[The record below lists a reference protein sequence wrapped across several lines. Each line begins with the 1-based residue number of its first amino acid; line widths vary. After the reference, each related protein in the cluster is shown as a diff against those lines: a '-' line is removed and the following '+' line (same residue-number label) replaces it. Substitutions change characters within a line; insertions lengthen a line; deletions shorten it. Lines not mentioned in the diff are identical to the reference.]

1 MTSIQVA
8 QRGTGLL
15 RVFNEAG
22 VLSAADVH
30 VAVRLGRMGREECA
44 EVLFAAALA
53 VRAVR
58 SGSVCLEVA
67 RMREIGIDADESR
80 DAATGLDPATLPWP
94 ETDVVL
100 AALRRSPLIQ
110 GGVAGPLRPLRLV
123 EADTDGG
130 ALLYLDRYYQQE
142 QTLRRV
148 LTERGADH
156 PVIDTDLVRA
166 ELDRLFPGPAGDG
179 PDRQR
184 LAAAL
189 AATHWTTVVAGGPG
203 TGKTHT
209 IARILALLTAQR
221 RATPRLPAL
230 RIALAAPTGKAAARL
245 QEAVRGQ
252 AAALGLPELTAAT
265 LHRLLGWQ
273 RGRSTRFRHHEHNRL
288 PYDVVV
294 VDETSM
300 VSLTMMSHLFSALR
314 PDTRLVL
321 VGDPDQLASVD
332 AGAVLADLVAGPVG
346 AAPNPSLWDLVAA
359 DPALGAWSIAECAA
373 SGTPVQVH
381 PVTGADRPGVPA
393 ESASSGRVLDGGP
406 AESPDTGTPRSGTDG
421 SAGRAGRPGGEVG
434 AVYGAPGG
442 WVPPAGRPGAGGGAL
457 SAVEQRRLAGGIVRL
472 TRGRRFGGRI
482 AELAIAV
489 RAGDADT
496 ALSILRAGGVDVS
509 LCATDDTA
517 AVRADVTGT
526 ALAVTAAAEAGDAVG
541 ALTALESHRLLC
553 AHRQG
558 PFGVERWDRM
568 AAEWAAAGGAGPAAP
583 QQVWYPGQPLL
594 VTAND
599 HEARIYNGDT
609 GVIVRRPDGSLR
621 AALQRGSE
629 PYLVHPT
636 QFPAVVTVF
645 AMTIHRSQG
654 SQYDTVSVVLP
665 EPESTLLTREL
676 LYTAITRART
686 HVRVIGSEDAIRAA
700 IGRRVLRASG
710 LSRSTPS

>member
-1 MTSIQVA
+1 MTSIQLA

-15 RVFNEAG
+15 RTFNEAG

-30 VAVRLGRMGREECA
+30 VAVRLGRLGREETE

-58 SGSVCLEVA
+58 SGSVCLELH
-67 RMREIGIDADESR
+67 RMREIGIDADETW
-80 DAATGLDPATLPWP
+80 DTGERIDPATLPWP
-94 ETDVVL
+94 DIEAVV
-100 AALRRSPLIQ
+100 AALRVSPLVT
-110 GGVAGPLRPLRLV
+110 GGQAGPLCPLRLV
-123 EADTDGG
+123 ESQHRDDSGP
-130 ALLYLDRYYQQE
+130 LLYLDRYYQQE
-142 QTLRRV
+142 QTVRRV
-148 LTERGADH
+148 LTERSGQH
-156 PVIDTDLVRA
+156 PVVDPNIIRR
-166 ELDRLFPGPAGDG
+166 ELDRLFDAPTPGT

-209 IARILALLTAQR
+209 IARIIGLLDAHR
-221 RATPRLPAL
+221 KANPKLPAL

-245 QEAVRGQ
+245 QEAVREQ
-252 AAALGLPELTAAT
+252 ADALGLPDLTAAT

-273 RGRSTRFRHHEHNRL
+273 RGRTTRFKYHEFNRL
-288 PYDVVV
+288 PYDVIV

-300 VSLTMMSHLFSALR
+300 VSLTMMSRLFAALR

-332 AGAVLADLVAGPVG
+332 AGAVLADLVAGPVAG
-346 AAPNPSLWDLVAA
+346 IPNPMLDEI
-359 DPALGAWSIAECAA
+359 LGADS
-373 SGTPVQVH
+373 P
-381 PVTGADRPGVPA
+381 
-393 ESASSGRVLDGGP
+393 ESATQEQHP
-406 AESPDTGTPRSGTDG
+406 A
-421 SAGRAGRPGGEVG
+421 
-434 AVYGAPGG
+434 
-442 WVPPAGRPGAGGGAL
+442 AL
-457 SAVEQRRLAGGIVRL
+457 TTLERTRLRGGIVRL

-482 AELAIAV
+482 ADLAVAV

-496 ALSILRAGGVDVS
+496 ALELLRAGGDELS
-509 LCATDDTA
+509 LSAPDEMA
-517 AVRADVTGT
+517 AVRADVVR
-526 ALAVTAAAEAGDAVG
+526 AAREVTAAALDGDATG

-568 AAEWAAAGGAGPAAP
+568 AGEWAAAAGAGAESHSAP
-583 QQVWYPGQPLL
+583 WYPGQPLL

-609 GVIVRRPDGSLR
+609 GVVVRMPDGSLR

-676 LYTAITRART
+676 LYTAITRARR
-686 HVRVIGSEDAIRAA
+686 HVRIIGTDESIRAGIA
-700 IGRRVLRASG
+700 RRVLRASG
-710 LSRSTPS
+710 LSRPVADGR

>member
-30 VAVRLGRMGREECA
+30 VAVRLGRMGREDSEA
-44 EVLFAAALA
+44 VLFAAALA

-58 SGSVCLEVA
+58 SGSVCLELA
-67 RMREIGIDADESR
+67 RMREIGIDADETR
-80 DAATGLDPATLPWP
+80 DAATGIDPANLPWP
-94 ETDVVL
+94 DTDQVL
-100 AALRRSPLIQ
+100 TALRRSPLIR
-110 GGVAGPLRPLRLV
+110 GGPAGPLRPLRMV
-123 EADTDGG
+123 EADAEGG

-148 LTERGADH
+148 LTERSVDH
-156 PVIDTDLVRA
+156 PVIDTALVRA
-166 ELDRLFPGPAGDG
+166 ELDRLFAEPLGAGL
-179 PDRQR
+179 DRQR

-209 IARILALLTAQR
+209 IARILALLTAHR
-221 RATPRLPAL
+221 AATPKLPAL

-245 QEAVRGQ
+245 QEAVREQ
-252 AAALGLPELTAAT
+252 AAELGLPELTAST

-273 RGRSTRFRHHEHNRL
+273 RGRTTRFRHHEHNRL

-332 AGAVLADLVAGPVG
+332 AGAVLADLVAGPIS
-346 AAPNPSLWDLVAA
+346 AAPNP
-359 DPALGAWSIAECAA
+359 ALGEVASVPGRGDAEGISAQGR
-373 SGTPVQVH
+373 SGVDGEP
-381 PVTGADRPGVPA
+381 GADGTVVD
-393 ESASSGRVLDGGP
+393 ASLSGL
-406 AESPDTGTPRSGTDG
+406 
-421 SAGRAGRPGGEVG
+421 
-434 AVYGAPGG
+434 
-442 WVPPAGRPGAGGGAL
+442 
-457 SAVEQRRLAGGIVRL
+457 EQRRLRGGIVRL

-482 AELAIAV
+482 ADLAVAV
-489 RAGDADT
+489 RAGDADA
-496 ALSILRAGGVDVS
+496 ALAILRAGGADVS
-509 LCATDDTA
+509 LCAPDDTA
-517 AVRADVTGT
+517 AVRADVITA
-526 ALAVTAAAEAGDAVG
+526 ALAVTAAADAGDAIG

-568 AAEWAAAGGAGPAAP
+568 AADWAAAGGAGPEGP
-583 QQVWYPGQPLL
+583 QAVWYPGQPLL

-609 GVIVRRPDGSLR
+609 GVIIRRPDGSLR

-686 HVRVIGSEDAIRAA
+686 HVRVIGTEDAIRAA

-710 LSRSTPS
+710 LSRTASSASGTSPRP

>member
-1 MTSIQVA
+1 MTSIQLA

-30 VAVRLGRMGREECA
+30 VAVRLGRLGREDSE

-58 SGSVCLEVA
+58 SGSVCLELN
-67 RMREIGIDADESR
+67 RMREIGVDADEDW
-80 DAATGLDPATLPWP
+80 DAGAGVDPATLPWP
-94 ETDVVL
+94 DIDAVT
-100 AALRRSPLIQ
+100 AALRVSPLVC
-110 GGVAGPLRPLRLV
+110 GGSAGPLRPLRLV
-123 EADTDGG
+123 PPERGDDSGP
-130 ALLYLDRYYQQE
+130 LLYLDRYYQQE
-142 QTLRRV
+142 QTIRRV
-148 LTERGADH
+148 LTERAATH
-156 PVIDTDLVRA
+156 PKIDVAVVRR
-166 ELDRLFPGPAGDG
+166 ELDRLFDSPLGEG

-209 IARILALLTAQR
+209 IARVLALLEAHR
-221 RATPRLPAL
+221 KANPKAAAL

-245 QEAVRGQ
+245 QEAVREQ
-252 AAALGLPELTAAT
+252 AADLGLPELTAAT

-273 RGRSTRFRHHEHNRL
+273 RGRRTRFKYHEFNRL
-288 PYDVVV
+288 PYDVIV

-300 VSLTMMSHLFSALR
+300 VSLTMMSSLLAALR

-332 AGAVLADLVAGPVG
+332 AGAVLADLVAGPVAG
-346 AAPNPSLWDLVAA
+346 EPNPVLDEIIGAGSAAPEHDTE
-359 DPALGAWSIAECAA
+359 AL
-373 SGTPVQVH
+373 TPLER
-381 PVTGADRPGVPA
+381 T
-393 ESASSGRVLDGGP
+393 
-406 AESPDTGTPRSGTDG
+406 
-421 SAGRAGRPGGEVG
+421 
-434 AVYGAPGG
+434 
-442 WVPPAGRPGAGGGAL
+442 
-457 SAVEQRRLAGGIVRL
+457 RLRGGIVRL

-482 AELAIAV
+482 ADLAVAV
-489 RAGDADT
+489 RAGDADA
-496 ALSILRAGGVDVS
+496 ALELLRAGGQELS
-509 LCATDDTA
+509 LCAPEDTA
-517 AVRADVTGT
+517 PVRGDVVRA
-526 ALAVTAAAEAGDAVG
+526 ARAVTDSALDGDAAG
-541 ALTALESHRLLC
+541 ALLALESHRLLC

-568 AAEWAAAGGAGPAAP
+568 AADWAAASGAGPDTHYAA
-583 QQVWYPGQPLL
+583 WYPGQPLL

-609 GVIVRRPDGSLR
+609 GVIVRLPDGSLR

-676 LYTAITRART
+676 LYTAITRARK
-686 HVRVIGSEDAIRAA
+686 HVRIIGTDEAIRAA
-700 IGRRVLRASG
+700 VARRVLRASG
-710 LSRSTPS
+710 LSRRETR

>member
-30 VAVRLGRMGREECA
+30 VAVRLGRMGREDSED
-44 EVLFAAALA
+44 VLFAAALA

-58 SGSVCLEVA
+58 SGSVCLELA
-67 RMREIGIDADESR
+67 RMREIGIDADETR
-80 DAATGLDPATLPWP
+80 DSVTGIDPATLPWP
-94 ETDVVL
+94 DTDRVL
-100 AALRRSPLIQ
+100 TALRRSPLIC
-110 GGVAGPLRPLRLV
+110 GGQSGPLRPLRIV
-123 EADTDGG
+123 EADAEGG

-148 LTERGADH
+148 LTERSSDH
-156 PVIDTDLVRA
+156 PAIETELVRA
-166 ELDRLFPGPAGDG
+166 QLDRLFADPLGEG

-209 IARILALLTAQR
+209 IARILALLTAH
-221 RATPRLPAL
+221 RAASPKLPAL

-245 QEAVRGQ
+245 QEAVREQ
-252 AAALGLPELTAAT
+252 AAVLGLPELTAST

-273 RGRSTRFRHHEHNRL
+273 RGRTTRFRHHEHNRL

-332 AGAVLADLVAGPVG
+332 AGAVLADLVAGPVSG
-346 AAPNPSLWDLVAA
+346 APNP
-359 DPALGAWSIAECAA
+359 ALREVLGPDVDAVP
-373 SGTPVQVH
+373 GTSEGSPV
-381 PVTGADRPGVPA
+381 D
-393 ESASSGRVLDGGP
+393 
-406 AESPDTGTPRSGTDG
+406 
-421 SAGRAGRPGGEVG
+421 
-434 AVYGAPGG
+434 
-442 WVPPAGRPGAGGGAL
+442 PPATQAHSLTAL
-457 SAVEQRRLAGGIVRL
+457 EQRRLQGGIVRL
-472 TRGRRFGGRI
+472 TRGRRFGGHI
-482 AELAIAV
+482 ADLAVAV
-489 RAGDADT
+489 RAGDADA
-496 ALSILRAGGVDVS
+496 ALAILRAGGDDVS
-509 LCATDDTA
+509 LCGPDDVR
-517 AVRADVTGT
+517 AVRADVTT
-526 ALAVTAAAEAGDAVG
+526 AALAVTAAAETGDAIG

-568 AAEWAAAGGAGPAAP
+568 AAEWAAAGGAGPEGP
-583 QQVWYPGQPLL
+583 QSVWYPGQPLL

-609 GVIVRRPDGSLR
+609 GVIIRRPDGSLR

-676 LYTAITRART
+676 LYTAITRARS
-686 HVRVIGSEDAIRAA
+686 HVRVIGTEDAIRAA

-710 LSRSTPS
+710 LSRTVAPQG

>member
-30 VAVRLGRMGREECA
+30 VAVRLGRLGREDSED
-44 EVLFAAALA
+44 VLFAAALA

-58 SGSVCLEVA
+58 SGSVCLELA
-67 RMREIGIDADESR
+67 RMREIGVDADESR
-80 DAATGLDPATLPWP
+80 DGVTGIDPATLPWP
-94 ETDVVL
+94 ETDRVL
-100 AALRRSPLIQ
+100 TALRASPLVQ
-110 GGVAGPLRPLRLV
+110 GGQAGPLRPLRVV
-123 EADTDGG
+123 EADADGG

-142 QTLRRV
+142 QTLRRALV
-148 LTERGADH
+148 ERSADH
-156 PVIDTDLVRA
+156 PVVDTALVRA
-166 ELDRLFPGPAGDG
+166 ELDRLFADPLGEG

-209 IARILALLTAQR
+209 IARILALLTAHR
-221 RATPRLPAL
+221 RATPKLPAL

-245 QEAVRGQ
+245 QEAVRDQ
-252 AAALGLPELTAAT
+252 AAELGLPELTAST

-273 RGRSTRFRHHEHNRL
+273 RGRTTRFRHHAHNRL

-314 PDTRLVL
+314 PDTRLIL

-332 AGAVLADLVAGPVG
+332 AGAVLADLVAGPVVG
-346 AAPNPSLWDLVAA
+346 VPNPALRELLTSGTGSASAA
-359 DPALGAWSIAECAA
+359 ARAGEETASGDGTAVVTAA
-373 SGTPVQVH
+373 SGT
-381 PVTGADRPGVPA
+381 
-393 ESASSGRVLDGGP
+393 
-406 AESPDTGTPRSGTDG
+406 
-421 SAGRAGRPGGEVG
+421 SAGDGE
-434 AVYGAPGG
+434 AM
-442 WVPPAGRPGAGGGAL
+442 PANSPAQDVDSL
-457 SAVEQRRLAGGIVRL
+457 SALEMRRLEGGIVRL

-482 AELAIAV
+482 ADLAVAV
-489 RAGDADT
+489 RAGDADA
-496 ALSILRAGGVDVS
+496 ALAILRAGGDDVS
-509 LCATDDTA
+509 LCGPDDIR
-517 AVRADVTGT
+517 AVRADVTT
-526 ALAVTAAAEAGDAVG
+526 AALAVTEAAEAGDAVG
-541 ALTALESHRLLC
+541 ALGALESHRLLC

-568 AAEWAAAGGAGPAAP
+568 AADWAAAGGAGPEGP
-583 QQVWYPGQPLL
+583 QAVWYPGQPLL

-609 GVIVRRPDGSLR
+609 GVIIRRPDGSLR

-636 QFPAVVTVF
+636 QFPSVVTVF

-686 HVRVIGSEDAIRAA
+686 HVRIIGTEDAIRAA
-700 IGRRVLRASG
+700 IARRVLRASG
-710 LSRSTPS
+710 LTRTTLAT

>member
-1 MTSIQVA
+1 MTSIQLA

-15 RVFNEAG
+15 RIFNEAG

-30 VAVRLGRMGREECA
+30 VALRLGRMGRESAE

-58 SGSVCLEVA
+58 SGSVCLELH
-67 RMREIGIDADESR
+67 RMREIGVDADETW
-80 DAATGLDPATLPWP
+80 DAGAGIDLATLPWP
-94 ETDVVL
+94 DIDAAV
-100 AALRRSPLIQ
+100 AALRVSPLVC
-110 GGVAGPLRPLRLV
+110 GGPAGPLQPLRLV
-123 EADTDGG
+123 EARTTGP
-130 ALLYLDRYYQQE
+130 LLYLDRYYQQE
-142 QTLRRV
+142 QTIRRV
-148 LTERGADH
+148 LTERSGHH
-156 PVIDTDLVRA
+156 PKVDPAIVRR
-166 ELDRLFPGPAGDG
+166 ELDRLFDTPVGAA

-184 LAAAL
+184 IAAAL

-209 IARILALLTAQR
+209 IARILALLDAHQR
-221 RATPRLPAL
+221 AHPKLPAL
-230 RIALAAPTGKAAARL
+230 RIAMAAPTGKAAARL
-245 QEAVRGQ
+245 QEAVREQ
-252 AAALGLPELTAAT
+252 AGALTLPDLTAAT

-273 RGRSTRFRHHEHNRL
+273 RGRATRFRYHQFNRL
-288 PYDVVV
+288 PYDVIV

-300 VSLTMMSHLFSALR
+300 VSLTMMSSLLAALR

-332 AGAVLADLVAGPVG
+332 AGAVLADLVAGPVAG
-346 AAPNPSLWDLVAA
+346 ESNPVFEQVV
-359 DPALGAWSIAECAA
+359 GAECIAA
-373 SGTPVQVH
+373 EGNPEALT
-381 PVTGADRPGVPA
+381 DA
-393 ESASSGRVLDGGP
+393 ERMRL
-406 AESPDTGTPRSGTDG
+406 RG
-421 SAGRAGRPGGEVG
+421 S
-434 AVYGAPGG
+434 
-442 WVPPAGRPGAGGGAL
+442 
-457 SAVEQRRLAGGIVRL
+457 IVRL
-472 TRGRRFGGRI
+472 TRGRRFGGKI
-482 AELAIAV
+482 AELAVAV

-496 ALSILRAGGVDVS
+496 ALTLLRAGGAELS
-509 LCATDDTA
+509 LCTPEDTA
-517 AVRADVTGT
+517 PVRADVVR
-526 ALAVTAAAEAGDAVG
+526 AAREVTAAALDGDAAA

-568 AAEWAAAGGAGPAAP
+568 AGEWAAAGGAGTDSHQAP
-583 QQVWYPGQPLL
+583 WYPGQPLL

-609 GVIVRRPDGSLR
+609 GVIVRMPDGLLR

-654 SQYDTVSVVLP
+654 SQYDAVSVVLP

-676 LYTAITRART
+676 LYTAITRARR
-686 HVRVIGSEDAIRAA
+686 HVRIIGTDDSIRAA
-700 IGRRVLRASG
+700 IDRRVLRASG
-710 LSRSTPS
+710 LSRTPESR

>member
-15 RVFNEAG
+15 RIFNEAG

-30 VAVRLGRMGREECA
+30 VALRLGRLGRESSEP
-44 EVLFAAALA
+44 VLFAAALA

-58 SGSVCLEVA
+58 SGSVCLELH
-67 RMREIGIDADESR
+67 RMREIGVDADETW
-80 DAATGLDPATLPWP
+80 DAGVDPATLPWP
-94 ETDVVL
+94 DIPAVV
-100 AALRRSPLIQ
+100 AALRVSPLVL
-110 GGVAGPLRPLRLV
+110 GGPAGPLRPLRLV
-123 EADTDGG
+123 ESQGPGDSGP
-130 ALLYLDRYYQQE
+130 LLYLDRYYRQE
-142 QTLRRV
+142 QTIRRV
-148 LTERGADH
+148 LTERSAHH
-156 PVIDTDLVRA
+156 PVVDPRIVRR
-166 ELDRLFPGPAGDG
+166 ELDRLFDASTGPA

-209 IARILALLTAQR
+209 IARIIALLAAHRETE
-221 RATPRLPAL
+221 PKLPAL

-245 QEAVRGQ
+245 QEAVREQ
-252 AAALGLPELTAAT
+252 AVSLGLPELTAAT

-273 RGRSTRFRHHEHNRL
+273 RGRSTRFKHHEFNRL
-288 PYDVVV
+288 PYDVIV

-300 VSLTMMSHLFSALR
+300 VSLTMMSRLLAALR

-332 AGAVLADLVAGPVG
+332 AGAVLADLVAGPV
-346 AAPNPSLWDLVAA
+346 AATPNP
-359 DPALGAWSIAECAA
+359 
-373 SGTPVQVH
+373 
-381 PVTGADRPGVPA
+381 
-393 ESASSGRVLDGGP
+393 VLDDILGP
-406 AESPDTGTPRSGTDG
+406 ETTADHAE
-421 SAGRAGRPGGEVG
+421 
-434 AVYGAPGG
+434 
-442 WVPPAGRPGAGGGAL
+442 AL
-457 SAVEQRRLAGGIVRL
+457 TALERTRLRGGIVRL

-482 AELAIAV
+482 ADLAVAV
-489 RAGDADT
+489 RAGDADA
-496 ALSILRAGGVDVS
+496 ALELLRGGDGELS
-509 LCATDDTA
+509 LCAPDELI
-517 AVRADVTGT
+517 AVRTDVVR
-526 ALAVTAAAEAGDAVG
+526 AASAVSAAALDGDAAG
-541 ALTALESHRLLC
+541 ALSALESHRLLC

-568 AAEWAAAGGAGPAAP
+568 AAEWAAAGGAGPDSHQAP
-583 QQVWYPGQPLL
+583 WYPGQPLL

-609 GVIVRRPDGSLR
+609 GVVVRMPDGSLR

-636 QFPAVVTVF
+636 QFPAVTTVF

-676 LYTAITRART
+676 LYTAITRARR
-686 HVRVIGSEDAIRAA
+686 HVRIIGTDESIRAGIA
-700 IGRRVLRASG
+700 RRVLRASG
-710 LSRSTPS
+710 LSRREGEPELR

>member
-30 VAVRLGRMGREECA
+30 VAVRLGRMGREDSED
-44 EVLFAAALA
+44 VLFAAALA

-58 SGSVCLEVA
+58 SGSVCLELS
-67 RMREIGIDADESR
+67 RMREIGIDADETR
-80 DAATGLDPATLPWP
+80 DGAAGIDPATLPWP
-94 ETDVVL
+94 DIDRVL
-100 AALRRSPLIQ
+100 TALRRSPLIR
-110 GGVAGPLRPLRLV
+110 GGQSGPLRPLRMV
-123 EADTDGG
+123 EADAEGG

-148 LTERGADH
+148 LTERSTDH
-156 PVIDTDLVRA
+156 PVIEIELVRA
-166 ELDRLFPGPAGDG
+166 QLDRLFADPLGDG

-209 IARILALLTAQR
+209 IARILALLTAH
-221 RATPRLPAL
+221 RAASPKLPAL

-245 QEAVRGQ
+245 QEAVREQ
-252 AAALGLPELTAAT
+252 AAVLGLPELTAST

-273 RGRSTRFRHHEHNRL
+273 RGRTTRFRHHEHNRL

-332 AGAVLADLVAGPVG
+332 AGAVLADLVAGPVSG
-346 AAPNPSLWDLVAA
+346 APNP
-359 DPALGAWSIAECAA
+359 ALREVLGFD
-373 SGTPVQVH
+373 V
-381 PVTGADRPGVPA
+381 D
-393 ESASSGRVLDGGP
+393 GRVL
-406 AESPDTGTPRSGTDG
+406 
-421 SAGRAGRPGGEVG
+421 
-434 AVYGAPGG
+434 
-442 WVPPAGRPGAGGGAL
+442 GGAEHSL
-457 SAVEQRRLAGGIVRL
+457 TALEQRRLQGGIVRL
-472 TRGRRFGGRI
+472 TRGRRFGGHI
-482 AELAIAV
+482 ADLAVAV
-489 RAGDADT
+489 RAGDADA
-496 ALSILRAGGVDVS
+496 ALAILRAGGDDVS
-509 LCATDDTA
+509 LCGPDDVR
-517 AVRADVTGT
+517 AVRADVTT
-526 ALAVTAAAEAGDAVG
+526 AALAVTAAAESGDAIG

-558 PFGVERWDRM
+558 PFGVERWDRT
-568 AAEWAAAGGAGPAAP
+568 AAEWAAAGGAGPEGP
-583 QQVWYPGQPLL
+583 QSVWYPGQPLL

-609 GVIVRRPDGSLR
+609 GVIIRRPDGSLR

-676 LYTAITRART
+676 LYTAITRARS
-686 HVRVIGSEDAIRAA
+686 HVRVIGTEDSVRAA

-710 LSRSTPS
+710 LSRTVAPQA

>member
-15 RVFNEAG
+15 RIFNEAG

-30 VAVRLGRMGREECA
+30 VALRLGRLGRESSEP
-44 EVLFAAALA
+44 VLFAAALA

-58 SGSVCLEVA
+58 SGSVCLELH
-67 RMREIGIDADESR
+67 RMREIGVDADETW
-80 DAATGLDPATLPWP
+80 DAGVDPATLPWP
-94 ETDVVL
+94 DIPAVV
-100 AALRRSPLIQ
+100 AALRVSPLVL
-110 GGVAGPLRPLRLV
+110 GGPAGPLRPLRLV
-123 EADTDGG
+123 ESQGPGDSGP
-130 ALLYLDRYYQQE
+130 LLYLDRYYRQE
-142 QTLRRV
+142 QTIRRV
-148 LTERGADH
+148 LTERSAHH
-156 PVIDTDLVRA
+156 PVVDPRIVRR
-166 ELDRLFPGPAGDG
+166 ELDRLFDASTGPA

-209 IARILALLTAQR
+209 IARIIALLAAHRETE
-221 RATPRLPAL
+221 PKLPAL

-245 QEAVRGQ
+245 QEAVREQ
-252 AAALGLPELTAAT
+252 AVPLGLPELTAAT

-273 RGRSTRFRHHEHNRL
+273 RGRSTRFKHHEFNRL
-288 PYDVVV
+288 PYDVIV

-300 VSLTMMSHLFSALR
+300 VSLTMMSRLLAALR

-332 AGAVLADLVAGPVG
+332 AGAVLADLVAGPV
-346 AAPNPSLWDLVAA
+346 AATPNP
-359 DPALGAWSIAECAA
+359 
-373 SGTPVQVH
+373 
-381 PVTGADRPGVPA
+381 
-393 ESASSGRVLDGGP
+393 VLDDILGP
-406 AESPDTGTPRSGTDG
+406 ETTADHAE
-421 SAGRAGRPGGEVG
+421 
-434 AVYGAPGG
+434 
-442 WVPPAGRPGAGGGAL
+442 AL
-457 SAVEQRRLAGGIVRL
+457 TALERTRLRGGIVRL

-482 AELAIAV
+482 AELAVAV
-489 RAGDADT
+489 RAGDADA
-496 ALSILRAGGVDVS
+496 ALELLRGGGGELS
-509 LCATDDTA
+509 LCAPDELI
-517 AVRADVTGT
+517 AVRTDVVR
-526 ALAVTAAAEAGDAVG
+526 AASAVSAAALDGDAAG
-541 ALTALESHRLLC
+541 ALSALESHRLLC

-568 AAEWAAAGGAGPAAP
+568 AAEWAAAGGAGPDSHQAP
-583 QQVWYPGQPLL
+583 WYPGQPLL

-609 GVIVRRPDGSLR
+609 GVVVRMPDGSLR

-676 LYTAITRART
+676 LYTAITRARR
-686 HVRVIGSEDAIRAA
+686 HVRIIGTDESIRAGIA
-700 IGRRVLRASG
+700 RRVLRASG
-710 LSRSTPS
+710 LSRREAEPGTR

>member
-30 VAVRLGRMGREECA
+30 VAVRLGRMGREDDED
-44 EVLFAAALA
+44 VLFAAALA

-58 SGSVCLEVA
+58 SGSVCLELA
-67 RMREIGIDADESR
+67 RMREIGIDADETR
-80 DAATGLDPATLPWP
+80 DTATGIDPATLPWP
-94 ETDVVL
+94 DTDRVL
-100 AALRRSPLIQ
+100 AALRRSPLIC
-110 GGVAGPLRPLRLV
+110 GGQAGPLRPLRIV
-123 EADTDGG
+123 EADAEGG

-148 LTERGADH
+148 LTERSADH
-156 PVIDTDLVRA
+156 PSIDTELVRA
-166 ELDRLFPGPAGDG
+166 ELDRLFADPLGEG

-209 IARILALLTAQR
+209 IARILALLTAHR
-221 RATPRLPAL
+221 RATPKLPAL

-245 QEAVRGQ
+245 QEAVREQ
-252 AAALGLPELTAAT
+252 AAELGLPELTAAT

-273 RGRSTRFRHHEHNRL
+273 RGRTTRFRHHEHNRL

-332 AGAVLADLVAGPVG
+332 AGAVLADLVAGPISG
-346 AAPNPSLWDLVAA
+346 APNPALRELLQSDV
-359 DPALGAWSIAECAA
+359 ALGEQPA
-373 SGTPVQVH
+373 
-381 PVTGADRPGVPA
+381 TGAGAVEQALPGPPPTEDRTHAVSGHHA
-393 ESASSGRVLDGGP
+393 TEHRMSARPDSG
-406 AESPDTGTPRSGTDG
+406 AESPLSTGASANLSGPQSDTESLT
-421 SAGRAGRPGGEVG
+421 
-434 AVYGAPGG
+434 
-442 WVPPAGRPGAGGGAL
+442 AL
-457 SAVEQRRLAGGIVRL
+457 EQRRLRGGIVRL

-482 AELAIAV
+482 ADLAVAV
-489 RAGDADT
+489 RAGDADA
-496 ALSILRAGGVDVS
+496 ALAILRAGGDDVS
-509 LCATDDTA
+509 LCAPDDTA
-517 AVRADVTGT
+517 AVRADVTT
-526 ALAVTAAAEAGDAVG
+526 AALAVTEAANAGDAVG

-568 AAEWAAAGGAGPAAP
+568 AAEWAAAGGAGPEGP
-583 QQVWYPGQPLL
+583 QSVWYPGQPLL

-676 LYTAITRART
+676 LYTAITRARL
-686 HVRVIGSEDAIRAA
+686 HVRIIGTEESIRAA

-710 LSRSTPS
+710 LSRSTPPS